1 MCSFTLQVLR
11 RECAR
16 ASVIGRPVL
25 KAWPRRRMGVECYSP
40 FTCLIAP
47 TQHSSHG
54 MQSFLHVGEQ
64 NASAKSLYEKLN
76 SRREIVSVTLPLSG
90 TARMP
95 ILFCHFYK
103 AP

>member
-1 MCSFTLQVLR
+1 M
-11 RECAR
+11 A
-16 ASVIGRPVL
+16 
-25 KAWPRRRMGVECYSP
+25 VECYSP